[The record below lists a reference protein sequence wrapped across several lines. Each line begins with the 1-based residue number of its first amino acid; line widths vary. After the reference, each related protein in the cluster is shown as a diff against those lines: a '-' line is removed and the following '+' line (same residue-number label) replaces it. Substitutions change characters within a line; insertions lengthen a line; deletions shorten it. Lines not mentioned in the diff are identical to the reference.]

1 MPDAVRAFVGNFKG
15 PKGEQGP
22 QGIQGPAGPQGIQGP
37 AGPSN
42 ADGIDTVDTSG
53 VLVSAGESTD
63 LQRLI
68 DAIADKVMT
77 KLLAKTDIVQVE
89 STATNKVP
97 SSAYLKQVKDS
108 IDSNL
113 ENLNL
118 DWKLIGTVTG
128 QSPITLPEQFEQLL
142 IKMEHNNVI
151 YSVYALKNWL
161 SSTAKTFRTGYGMSD
176 GNYSAYIG
184 INVSLTQA
192 TLEAYKVGNV
202 VNTNSTSVTAY
213 YR

>member
-15 PKGEQGP
+15 PKGEQGL

-77 KLLAKTDIVQVE
+77 KLLAKTDIVQTE

-97 SSAYLKQVKDS
+97 SSAYLKSVKDS

-113 ENLNL
+113 PYINTSKKVKDGFTNGTSWTATENCIVCGS
-118 DWKLIGTVTG
+118 IGFNSSAHGCYV
-128 QSPITLPEQFEQLL
+128 SVNSITIFWV
-142 IKMEHNNVI
+142 NN
-151 YSVYALKNWL
+151 
-161 SSTAKTFRTGYGMSD
+161 D
-176 GNYSAYIG
+176 
-184 INVSLTQA
+184 A
-192 TLEAYKVGNV
+192 T
-202 VNTNSTSVTAY
+202 TNSFAPVCFAVRKGDVIKFVGYDNQVPILTNLYAFSTK
-213 YR
+213 